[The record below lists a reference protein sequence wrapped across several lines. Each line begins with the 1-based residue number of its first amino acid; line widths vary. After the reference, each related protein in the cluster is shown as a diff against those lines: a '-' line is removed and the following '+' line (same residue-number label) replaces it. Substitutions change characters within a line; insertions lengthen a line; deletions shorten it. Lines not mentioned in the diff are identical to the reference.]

1 MGDWQK
7 YWTRLRHVNSQMR
20 TLETHRT
27 LSSSTFSPPP
37 TPLLPPPPTPTRL
50 RGRGRH
56 GWICCCPLA
65 GSGEVLGEIPS
76 AWPATLLCSSLPC
89 PPTLR
94 SRPARVLA
102 EGTFQSVSEGWLS
115 LSVSLCVFCA
125 HAAVAWPLSSSSS
138 SRSSGLSS
146 LVAAAAS
153 PGSRSDRSSGPV

>member
-65 GSGEVLGEIPS
+65 GSGEVLGETPLGVAGHSALLFSALPS
-76 AWPATLLCSSLPC
+76 HAALA
-89 PPTLR
+89 
-94 SRPARVLA
+94 SRPCAGRGHV
-102 EGTFQSVSEGWLS
+102 SVCIRRMA
-115 LSVSLCVFCA
+115 LSVCEFVCLLRA
-125 HAAVAWPLSSSSS
+125 RRRRVALVVVVVV
-138 SRSSGLSS
+138 RSSGLSS